1 VDVAD
6 PGAADVTERRRRIPL
21 SALVYVVLIALIA
34 ATVWT
39 GLQLRSA
46 GHREDARKDV
56 VAAAR
61 QQAINLTSIDYRTA
75 PRDLQRIIDGSTGD
89 LQRTYRTRLGA
100 VAALQQSKAVE
111 TGAVVATALVSYDGD
126 RAQVAIAVNQTVSTA
141 EAKDQL
147 RGARRML
154 LDMKREHGRWLVTKQ
169 TFIGIGV
176 FQ

>member
-1 VDVAD
+1 MDVAD

-46 GHREDARKDV
+46 EHREDARKDV

-75 PRDLQRIIDGSTGD
+75 TRDLQRIIDGSTGD

-100 VAALQQSKAVE
+100 AAALQQSKAVE

-126 RAQVAIAVNQTVSTA
+126 RAQVAIAVNQTVSTS
-141 EAKDQL
+141 EAKDKL

-154 LDMKREHGRWLVTKQ
+154 LDMKREHGRWLVSKQ